1 MHFLYWFKSCL
12 VYKYKMQIIVSPISG
27 GENFLLDI
35 DSGSDV
41 KELRL
46 LVAQKLASVPE
57 GVKVCRPRALSYS

>member
-1 MHFLYWFKSCL
+1 
-12 VYKYKMQIIVSPISG
+12 MQIIISPISG

-41 KELRL
+41 KELRV

-57 GVKVCRPRALSYS
+57 GVKVCNNRVLFPFR